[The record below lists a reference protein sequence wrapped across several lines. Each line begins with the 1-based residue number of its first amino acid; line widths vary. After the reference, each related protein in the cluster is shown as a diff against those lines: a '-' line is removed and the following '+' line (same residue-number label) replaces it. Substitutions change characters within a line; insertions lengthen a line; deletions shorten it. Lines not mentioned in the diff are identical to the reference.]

1 MAFEKNH
8 NVYVVE
14 LYPAILEKESA
25 FLEENPGHD
34 PMMPYLYV
42 GMTGLDPQ
50 ERYANHRNGYKAN
63 RFVRRYGRRL
73 RPDLYERYN
82 PMTYEDAKRREVDL
96 AKELRAM
103 GYSVWQR

>member
-1 MAFEKNH
+1 MAFETNH

-14 LYPAILEKESA
+14 LYPVVLEKESA

-34 PMMPYLYV
+34 PMMPCLYV

-50 ERYANHRNGYKAN
+50 ERYANHKKGYKAN
-63 RFVRRYGRRL
+63 RLVRRYGRRL

-82 PMTYEDAKRREVDL
+82 PMTYEDAERREVKL
-96 AKELRAM
+96 AEELRAM
-103 GYSVWQR
+103 GYAVWQR